1 MSDSK
6 QPTNDIDALA
16 SKAQAMLARVKA
28 SADPLASTTL
38 TSAESAKAEPSVD
51 EDSST
56 DDSVAPKSAK
66 ESIATDAPVETP
78 ADDDGDPEVTTET
91 DTLDSKTIDAA
102 DDADVEMAEAASD
115 AADSDTLGSK
125 TTDTLDS
132 KTIDAADDADMV
144 DEDTEITVDSDTLGS
159 KTTDADTDTL
169 DSETSEADAAD
180 TEVTVDSDTLD
191 SKINA
196 DIDTL
201 DSKIT
206 ADIDTLDS
214 KINADIDSLDSK
226 INADIDSLD
235 SKITADID
243 VAKDAGTNFGGST
256 PLITAPSG
264 KAEAADLDVES
275 VETDTHVAKDLG
287 NTAAD
292 SFDSEVLAEE
302 TISDIEDL
310 TIDVEP
316 PLEADGPTEI
326 PRAAG
331 EEPSIGGLGLDND
344 GSFDNLEFRDVL
356 EDQPSTSEAE
366 FAAAYDSSLDQGQ
379 RLESVDPNT
388 KMVPVP
394 APTVDGDVSDLY
406 DAPEVA
412 APQKKRELNPL
423 LLLLI
428 LVPLLVLV
436 FFGDQF
442 LDRDADENVA
452 VETDATEPEAPDA
465 SDPPETTEA
474 PATTETTTAPETT
487 QAPTTVPPT
496 QNAWDLLGDGS
507 NTGNFTNLAAG
518 FGLQELLEG
527 EADGEQ
533 ATEFTVFA
541 PSDAALAALTPEQ
554 LGVLTAD
561 FEAASRLIDYHI
573 IEQRLNPEELAEAG
587 TLQTRS
593 GLPIEITRDGD
604 TLILN
609 GSVQIPAEALE
620 SETGNVFV
628 IGSVLQPPS
637 VNEALDLG
645 NITFETLSNLLTP
658 AGIAEL
664 DRAVEF
670 FNENPDVNAIIEGHT
685 DTDGSPDGNQRLSD
699 RRARAVV
706 DYLVS
711 QGVDAGRLEAQ
722 GFGEA
727 QPIIIDGVEDKVAS
741 RRIEIIPQ

>member
-1 MSDSK
+1 M
-6 QPTNDIDALA
+6 
-16 SKAQAMLARVKA
+16 
-28 SADPLASTTL
+28 
-38 TSAESAKAEPSVD
+38 
-51 EDSST
+51 
-56 DDSVAPKSAK
+56 
-66 ESIATDAPVETP
+66 
-78 ADDDGDPEVTTET
+78 
-91 DTLDSKTIDAA
+91 
-102 DDADVEMAEAASD
+102 
-115 AADSDTLGSK
+115 
-125 TTDTLDS
+125 
-132 KTIDAADDADMV
+132 
-144 DEDTEITVDSDTLGS
+144 
-159 KTTDADTDTL
+159 
-169 DSETSEADAAD
+169 
-180 TEVTVDSDTLD
+180 
-191 SKINA
+191 
-196 DIDTL
+196 
-201 DSKIT
+201 
-206 ADIDTLDS
+206 
-214 KINADIDSLDSK
+214 
-226 INADIDSLD
+226 
-235 SKITADID
+235 
-243 VAKDAGTNFGGST
+243 GTNFSGSS
-256 PLITAPSG
+256 PLITMPSG
-264 KAEAADLDVES
+264 TADVADLDVASPE
-275 VETDTHVAKDLG
+275 VETPDLEDLG
-287 NTAAD
+287 KTPVEA
-292 SFDSEVLAEE
+292 FDSEIIADE
-302 TISDIEDL
+302 TISEIEDL
-310 TIDVEP
+310 TIDVESS
-316 PLEADGPTEI
+316 LEDAGPTEI

-331 EEPSIGGLGLDND
+331 EEPSIGGLGLDDD

-356 EDQPSTSEAE
+356 DDQPSTSEAE

-379 RLESVDPNT
+379 RLESVDSNT
-388 KMVPVP
+388 KMVPVSSI
-394 APTVDGDVSDLY
+394 DGDVSDLY

-412 APQKKRELNPL
+412 APPKKRELNPL

-452 VETDATEPEAPDA
+452 VETDVTEPEAPDA

-474 PATTETTTAPETT
+474 PATTETTTAAPATTETP
-487 QAPTTVPPT
+487 ATVPPT
-496 QNAWDLLGDGS
+496 QSAWDLLGESS
-507 NTGNFTNLAAG
+507 NTGNFTNLAAP
-518 FGLQELLEG
+518 FGLEALLEG
-527 EADGEQ
+527 EADGEE
-533 ATEFTVFA
+533 ATEFTIFA

-561 FEAASRLIDYHI
+561 DEAASRLVDYHI

-741 RRIEIIPQ
+741 RRIEIIPR

>member
-28 SADPLASTTL
+28 SADPLASTGL
-38 TSAESAKAEPSVD
+38 TSSGSTKTAPSVD
-51 EDSST
+51 EKSPEAE
-56 DDSVAPKSAK
+56 SVATESAK
-66 ESIATDAPVETP
+66 DRIETDAPTKDPVETGKAKTEKVDTDTSVD
-78 ADDDGDPEVTTET
+78 ADTTTET
-91 DTLDSKTIDAA
+91 A
-102 DDADVEMAEAASD
+102 D
-115 AADSDTLGSK
+115 
-125 TTDTLDS
+125 
-132 KTIDAADDADMV
+132 
-144 DEDTEITVDSDTLGS
+144 
-159 KTTDADTDTL
+159 
-169 DSETSEADAAD
+169 
-180 TEVTVDSDTLD
+180 
-191 SKINA
+191 
-196 DIDTL
+196 L

-206 ADIDTLDS
+206 ADIDSVESKATADAPYDLDSELTADIDDLDS
-214 KINADIDSLDSK
+214 KTDADVDDGELATDIDTDLDSELTADID
-226 INADIDSLD
+226 NLD

-243 VAKDAGTNFGGST
+243 DLDSKITADIDDLDSKITADFDELDSKVTADIDADLVDAEVAKDASTNFSGST

-264 KAEAADLDVES
+264 AADVADLDVAAPEA
-275 VETDTHVAKDLG
+275 ETPDLG
-287 NTAAD
+287 DLGKTPVE
-292 SFDSEVLAEE
+292 SFDSEIIADE
-302 TISDIEDL
+302 TISEIEDL
-310 TIDVEP
+310 KIDVESS
-316 PLEADGPTEI
+316 LEDAGPTEI
-326 PRAAG
+326 PRGVG
-331 EEPSIGGLGLDND
+331 EEPSISGLGLDDD

-356 EDQPSTSEAE
+356 GDQPSTSEAE
-366 FAAAYDSSLDQGQ
+366 FAAAYDSSLSEGR
-379 RLESVDPNT
+379 RLESADLT
-388 KMVPVP
+388 KKMVPVP
-394 APTVDGDVSDLY
+394 APTVDGDVSDLF
-406 DAPEVA
+406 DAQEVEA
-412 APQKKRELNPL
+412 APPKKRELNPL

-465 SDPPETTEA
+465 TEPPETTEA
-474 PATTETTTAPETT
+474 PTTAETTTAAPSTT
-487 QAPTTVPPT
+487 EAPVTVPPT
-496 QNAWDLLGDGS
+496 QSAWDLLGESS
-507 NTGNFTNLAAG
+507 NTGNFTNLAAP
-518 FGLQELLEG
+518 FGLEALLEG
-527 EADGEQ
+527 EADGEE

-561 FEAASRLIDYHI
+561 PEAASRLIDYHI
-573 IEQRLNPEELAEAG
+573 VEQRLNPEDLAEAG

-628 IGSVLQPPS
+628 IGNVLQPPS

-658 AGIAEL
+658 AGITEL

-670 FNENPDVNAIIEGHT
+670 FNENPDVNAVIEGHT

-722 GFGEA
+722 GFGET
-727 QPIIIDGVEDKVAS
+727 QPIIVDGVEDKVAS

>member
-28 SADPLASTTL
+28 SADPLASTGL
-38 TSAESAKAEPSVD
+38 TSSGSTKTAPSVD
-51 EDSST
+51 EKSPEAE
-56 DDSVAPKSAK
+56 SVATESAK
-66 ESIATDAPVETP
+66 DRIATDAPTKDPVETAKVKTEKVKTEKVDTEKVDTDTSVD
-78 ADDDGDPEVTTET
+78 ADTTTET
-91 DTLDSKTIDAA
+91 ADLDSKID
-102 DDADVEMAEAASD
+102 
-115 AADSDTLGSK
+115 
-125 TTDTLDS
+125 
-132 KTIDAADDADMV
+132 
-144 DEDTEITVDSDTLGS
+144 
-159 KTTDADTDTL
+159 TDADTD
-169 DSETSEADAAD
+169 SVE
-180 TEVTVDSDTLD
+180 
-191 SKINA
+191 SKATA
-196 DIDTL
+196 DIDDL

-206 ADIDTLDS
+206 ADIDD
-214 KINADIDSLDSK
+214 
-226 INADIDSLD
+226 LD

-243 VAKDAGTNFGGST
+243 DLDSKISADIDDLDSKISADFDELDSKVTADIDTDLVDAEVAKDASTNFSGST

-264 KAEAADLDVES
+264 AADVADLDVAAPEA
-275 VETDTHVAKDLG
+275 ETPDLG
-287 NTAAD
+287 DLGKTPVE
-292 SFDSEVLAEE
+292 SFDSEIVADE
-302 TISDIEDL
+302 TISEIEDL
-310 TIDVEP
+310 KIDVESS
-316 PLEADGPTEI
+316 LEDAGPTEI
-326 PRAAG
+326 PRGVG
-331 EEPSIGGLGLDND
+331 EEPSISGLGLDDD

-356 EDQPSTSEAE
+356 GDQPSTSEAE
-366 FAAAYDSSLDQGQ
+366 FAAAYDSSLSEGR
-379 RLESVDPNT
+379 RLESADLT
-388 KMVPVP
+388 KKMVPVP
-394 APTVDGDVSDLY
+394 APTVDGDVSDLF

-412 APQKKRELNPL
+412 AAPPKKRELNPL

-452 VETDATEPEAPDA
+452 VETDVTEPEAPDA
-465 SDPPETTEA
+465 TEPPETTEA
-474 PATTETTTAPETT
+474 PTTAETTTAAPSTT
-487 QAPTTVPPT
+487 EAPVTVPPT
-496 QNAWDLLGDGS
+496 QSAWNLLGESS
-507 NTGNFTNLAAG
+507 NTGNFTNLAAP
-518 FGLQELLEG
+518 FGLEALLEG
-527 EADGEQ
+527 EADGEE

-561 FEAASRLIDYHI
+561 PEAASRLIDYHI
-573 IEQRLNPEELAEAG
+573 IEQRLNPEDLAEAG

-628 IGSVLQPPS
+628 IGNVLQPPS

-670 FNENPDVNAIIEGHT
+670 FNENPDVNAVIEGHT

-727 QPIIIDGVEDKVAS
+727 QPIIVDGVEDKVAS

>member
-28 SADPLASTTL
+28 SADPLASSTL

-51 EDSST
+51 EKSPEAE
-56 DDSVAPKSAK
+56 SVATESAK
-66 ESIATDAPVETP
+66 DRIETDAPTKDPVETEK
-78 ADDDGDPEVTTET
+78 AKTEKVDT
-91 DTLDSKTIDAA
+91 DTS
-102 DDADVEMAEAASD
+102 V
-115 AADSDTLGSK
+115 
-125 TTDTLDS
+125 
-132 KTIDAADDADMV
+132 
-144 DEDTEITVDSDTLGS
+144 
-159 KTTDADTDTL
+159 DADTTT
-169 DSETSEADAAD
+169 EIAD
-180 TEVTVDSDTLD
+180 
-191 SKINA
+191 
-196 DIDTL
+196 L

-206 ADIDTLDS
+206 ADIDSVESKATADAPYDLDSELTADIDDLDS
-214 KINADIDSLDSK
+214 KTDADVDDGELATDIDTDLDSELT
-226 INADIDSLD
+226 ADADNLD

-243 VAKDAGTNFGGST
+243 NLDSKITADIDNLDSKITADIDDLDSKITADFDELDSKITADIDADLVDAEVAKDAGTNFGGSA

-264 KAEAADLDVES
+264 TADVADLDVASPE
-275 VETDTHVAKDLG
+275 VETPDLEDLG
-287 NTAAD
+287 KTPVEA
-292 SFDSEVLAEE
+292 FDSEIIADE
-302 TISDIEDL
+302 TISEIEDL
-310 TIDVEP
+310 TIDVESS
-316 PLEADGPTEI
+316 LEDAGPTEI

-331 EEPSIGGLGLDND
+331 EEPSIGGLGLDDD

-379 RLESVDPNT
+379 RLESVDSNT
-388 KMVPVP
+388 KMVPVSSI
-394 APTVDGDVSDLY
+394 DGDVSDLY

-412 APQKKRELNPL
+412 APPKKRELNPL

-452 VETDATEPEAPDA
+452 VETDVTEPEAPDA

-474 PATTETTTAPETT
+474 PATTETTAAPATTETP
-487 QAPTTVPPT
+487 ATVPPT
-496 QNAWDLLGDGS
+496 QSAWDLLGESS
-507 NTGNFTNLAAG
+507 NTGNFTNLAG
-518 FGLQELLEG
+518 PFGLEALLEG
-527 EADGEQ
+527 EADGEE

-561 FEAASRLIDYHI
+561 DEAASRLIDYHI

-699 RRARAVV
+699 RRAQAVV

-741 RRIEIIPQ
+741 RRIEIISQ